1 MPNAN
6 MLALTATASP
16 STRTSIMKKLCM
28 EKANVVVGNCDRKN
42 IILNCVKAPYDENS
56 AFSWLF
62 ESLMNQKHQC
72 PKTVI
77 YCRSI
82 NTLQTF
88 YRHLKDNAYS
98 GIQSAN
104 NRLFAMFHHSTS
116 SKCKRIV
123 MEEFTKLDSKLRVIF
138 CTSAFGLG
146 VNVPDIDMIINWGA
160 PRSVE
165 EFMQEFGRG
174 GRDGRSSM
182 SVLYYHGIDISKT
195 ATDNKMRAYATSD
208 TCRLMILQE
217 HFTLMFVI
225 LYQCSRSICAVIF
238 VQQLVNV

>member
-1 MPNAN
+1 M
-6 MLALTATASP
+6 T
-16 STRTSIMKKLCM
+16 
-28 EKANVVVGNCDRKN
+28 
-42 IILNCVKAPYDENS
+42 
-56 AFSWLF
+56 
-62 ESLMNQKHQC
+62 QKHQC

-77 YCRSI
+77 NFRSI
-82 NTLQTF
+82 KSCSILYKLFTDT
-88 YRHLKDNAYS
+88 LKDNAYS

-116 SKCKRIV
+116 SKCKKIV

-165 EFMQEFGRG
+165 EFMQEFGLG

-208 TCRLMILQE
+208 TCRRMILQE
-217 HFTLMFVI
+217 HFTPDVRNTLPVFI
-225 LYQCSRSICAVIF
+225 SCF
-238 VQQLVNV
+238 PFD